1 MRMRHHTARLLAA
14 ILAFT
19 LSGCFQFGSKDSDRK
34 AADAAIRGEV
44 AEIVKLYRLCLQ
56 KNEETPAKAR
66 DNCGVYKDAIKDLA
80 PEGQKS
86 IVADLLDRLSDKDR

>member
-1 MRMRHHTARLLAA
+1 MRRSTVWVMAA
-14 ILAFT
+14 IFVGM
-19 LSGCFQFGSKDSDRK
+19 LSGCFRFGSNDSDRK
-34 AADAAIRGEV
+34 TADAAIRGEV

-66 DNCGVYKDAIKDLA
+66 DNCGIYKEAIKELA

-86 IVADLLDRLSDKDR
+86 IVADLLDRLSDKNR